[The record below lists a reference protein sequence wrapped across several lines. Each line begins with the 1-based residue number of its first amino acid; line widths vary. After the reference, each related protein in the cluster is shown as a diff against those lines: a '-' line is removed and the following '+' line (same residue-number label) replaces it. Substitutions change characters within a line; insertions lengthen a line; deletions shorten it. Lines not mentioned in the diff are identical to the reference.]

1 MDVQKVLLGIFAIFV
16 LVSLSGCE
24 EQATT
29 TEKTFENID
38 FESDSVELELA
49 NLKFVKDDEEFGGVR
64 SVELKYR
71 LHNPLKRDVTVVV
84 DVLFFDE
91 NGREVYSKQDYKIN
105 LPSEYT
111 ENSFNTITYSGSMV
125 RAIDHVKITAYEQ
138 VE

>member
-1 MDVQKVLLGIFAIFV
+1 MDVQKVLLGIFAIFL

-38 FESDSVELELA
+38 FESDIVELDAA
-49 NLKFVKDDEEFGGVR
+49 NLEFVKDDEEFGGVR

-71 LHNPLKRDVTVVV
+71 LHNPLKKSVTVVV
-84 DVLFFDE
+84 DVRFYDE
-91 NGREVYSKQDYKIN
+91 SGREVFSEEDYTIN
-105 LPSEYT
+105 LPSEFT
-111 ENSFNTITYSGSMV
+111 ENSLNTVTYGGSMV
-125 RAIDHVKITAYEQ
+125 RVVDKVRITAFEQ

>member
-111 ENSFNTITYSGSMV
+111 ENSFNTITYGGSMV

>member
-1 MDVQKVLLGIFAIFV
+1 MDAQKVLLGIFALFV

-38 FESDSVELELA
+38 FDSDIVKLESA
-49 NLKFVKDDEEFGGVR
+49 NLEFVKDDEEFGVR
-64 SVELKYR
+64 SVELNYI
-71 LHNPLKRDVTVVV
+71 LHNPLKRLVTVVV

-91 NGREVYSKQDYKIN
+91 NGRELYSEEGYKIN

-111 ENSFNTITYSGSMV
+111 ENSYNSITYDGSMV
-125 RAIDHVKITAYEQ
+125 RVIDNVKITAYEQ

>member
-1 MDVQKVLLGIFAIFV
+1 MDAQKVFLGIFALFV

-29 TEKTFENID
+29 TEKTFEHID
-38 FESDSVELELA
+38 FESDIVELELA

-91 NGREVYSKQDYKIN
+91 NGREVYSKENYKIN

-111 ENSFNTITYSGSMV
+111 ENSFNTITYDGSMV
-125 RAIDHVKITAYEQ
+125 RVIDHVEIRAYEQ
-138 VE
+138 GE